1 MAWPSLCLSLT
12 RLLLLLDI
20 VGSVENNYDINNP
33 GHDHVAAAILFDE
46 NGDMQAAVQ
55 SFRAAAKYQPT
66 NPVNWRNLA
75 ISLQEIDAKESTP
88 GRMEK
93 EGCGVVGN
101 GNGNERRTTERDGAE
116 RRLSTGEREII
127 RENYLLEVSRALTK

>member
-1 MAWPSLCLSLT
+1 MSKPAAWPSQCLSLT
-12 RLLLLLDI
+12 RLLLLLDD

-33 GHDHVAAAILFDE
+33 GHDHVAAAISFDE

-75 ISLQEIDAKESTP
+75 ISLQEID
-88 GRMEK
+88 
-93 EGCGVVGN
+93 
-101 GNGNERRTTERDGAE
+101 GNESEKME
-116 RRLSTGEREII
+116 RRAEDALDEQI
-127 RENYLLEVSRALTK
+127 NRARDIGVDVKLRDELRQVV

>member
-75 ISLQEIDAKESTP
+75 ISLQEIDAKES
-88 GRMEK
+88 EK
-93 EGCGVVGN
+93 M
-101 GNGNERRTTERDGAE
+101 ERRAEDALDEQINRARDIGVDVKLRDE
-116 RRLSTGEREII
+116 LRQ
-127 RENYLLEVSRALTK
+127 VV